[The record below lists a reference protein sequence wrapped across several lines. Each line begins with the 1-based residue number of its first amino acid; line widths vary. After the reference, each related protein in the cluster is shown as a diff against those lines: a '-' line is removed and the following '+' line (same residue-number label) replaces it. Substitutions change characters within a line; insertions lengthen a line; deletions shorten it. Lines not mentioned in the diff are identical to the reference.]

1 MQNLLKTFHKGPPK
15 VRTQVLSKI
24 LFIQTQKHMQRY
36 HFANLLKEKR
46 REFCAKFSRFVD

>member
-36 HFANLLKEKR
+36 HFANILKEKR